1 MTEMRNP
8 GAGQATGAHE
18 IHAADRDHD
27 TANTLALL
35 AAVAG
40 SPCATIR
47 AVLRFCRPCDVA
59 LLDAPTSTALALAE
73 EMAHAGQRPGPIE
86 LNAELLRRGLYD
98 GHYGE
103 LVKCRVLD
111 AATHKTAYPE
121 RVGKYAEAVL
131 GQVYRA
137 RISACG
143 EALTAGAAT
152 SPEADLWMLLE
163 REGRAIRVIR
173 DSLAALRKHCGKREE
188 VENV

>member
-1 MTEMRNP
+1 MRNP

-18 IHAADRDHD
+18 ILAADHHND
-27 TANTLALL
+27 TANTVALL
-35 AAVAG
+35 AAVIG

-47 AVLRFCRPCDVA
+47 AVLRFCRPSDVA

-98 GHYGE
+98 GHHGE
-103 LVKCRVLD
+103 LARHRMLD
-111 AATHKTAYPE
+111 AATHRTAYPE
-121 RVGKYAEAVL
+121 RIGDYAEAVL

-163 REGRAIRVIR
+163 REGRAVRAVR
-173 DSLAALRKHCGKREE
+173 DSLAALRKHCGKREA